1 MARGLFREDKRSRT
15 IVTVVIVADIAV
27 SLLALTA
34 GRDSLVLALPDIL
47 FALIM
52 LVILYTPSA
61 NTFFRSRAR
70 PAQTRRSTSCWVR
83 ASRSSATRSRAS
95 CCSPDAA
102 RSSVMSMVSTQ
113 I

>member
-1 MARGLFREDKRSRT
+1 MARGLFWGGNRSRI

-61 NTFFRSRAR
+61 NTSFRSL
-70 PAQTRRSTSCWVR
+70 
-83 ASRSSATRSRAS
+83 
-95 CCSPDAA
+95 
-102 RSSVMSMVSTQ
+102 
-113 I
+113 